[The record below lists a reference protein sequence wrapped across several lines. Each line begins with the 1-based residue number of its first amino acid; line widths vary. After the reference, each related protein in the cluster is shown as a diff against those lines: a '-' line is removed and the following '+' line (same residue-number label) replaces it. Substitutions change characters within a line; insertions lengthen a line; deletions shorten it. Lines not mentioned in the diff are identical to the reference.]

1 MQTPKIPSDWP
12 HQNVSRHIRTPRH
25 LWHVQDMG
33 TGPLVILLHG
43 AGGSS
48 HSFRH
53 LIAYLTPH
61 YRVIALDLPGQGFS
75 VLGAHG
81 QCSLNAMAQD
91 IVDLAQEQGWDAR
104 AIIGHSAGAAIA
116 LRLTA
121 LLPLDAVIGINA
133 ALDRFDGVAGW
144 LFPALARFLSLLP
157 FLPQVFSKL
166 AATPRQVGQLLA
178 STGSKLDA
186 EGVDFYLRLMRMPS
200 HVAATLS
207 MMAQWNLDALLAALP
222 QITQPCLLITAQG
235 DLAVPPAVSDRAA
248 ARLPNA
254 QRMRIPQ
261 YGHLVH
267 EEAPAPVA
275 QHILAFLDNKTVA
288 AMSQT

>member
-1 MQTPKIPSDWP
+1 MNAPKIPVDWP
-12 HQNVSRHIRTPRH
+12 YQTASRHIQTRRH
-25 LWHVQDMG
+25 LWHIQEIG
-33 TGPLVILLHG
+33 SGPLLILLHG
-43 AGGSS
+43 AGGAS

-53 LIAYLTPH
+53 LMPYLSPR
-61 YRVIALDLPGQGFS
+61 YRVITLDLPGQGFS
-75 VLGAHG
+75 ILGAHG

-91 IVDLAQEQGWDAR
+91 IADLAQEEAWVPV

-121 LLPLDAVIGINA
+121 LMPLGAVIGINA

-144 LFPALARFLSLLP
+144 LFPALARFLSLVP

-166 AATPRQVGQLLA
+166 AGTPRQVSQLLA

-186 EGVDFYLRLMRMPS
+186 EGAALYLRLLQKPS

-207 MMAQWNLDALLAALP
+207 MMAQWDLTALLAALP
-222 QITQPCLLITAQG
+222 QIKQPCLLITSEG
-235 DLAVPPAVSDRAA
+235 DRAVPPAVSDRAA

-254 QRMRIPQ
+254 QRMRIPRF
-261 YGHLVH
+261 GHLVH

-275 QHILAFLDNKTVA
+275 EQILAFLQNNNIA
-288 AMSQT
+288 AMAPT